1 MLHKHWK
8 STGRGMGEF
17 FAWAATG
24 LVAGLELWSQANN
37 GKNGDKSLGQV
48 PPAPG
53 PDHRQRFYL
62 RQRDGQ
68 DIEILLIDSGM
79 AFRNG
84 HAVTAVWAASKGA
97 PYGHCIYLENHT
109 TGAIARLPENISLIR
124 PQAGFWKVAMS
135 GFLATFVAALAL
147 LLWLFL
153 QRGPSYLQHKMF
165 WISAA
170 ISLSLLFVIG
180 VVVSKLV
187 FDYIKAD
194 DDQKIWMA
202 ADKALANARRVLL
215 QKPIIGRY
223 K

>member
-1 MLHKHWK
+1 
-8 STGRGMGEF
+8 MGEF

-24 LVAGLELWSQANN
+24 LVVGLEAWSGADDGRPEKEKANGGGQSQA
-37 GKNGDKSLGQV
+37 
-48 PPAPG
+48 APQ
-53 PDHRQRFYL
+53 RQRFFL
-62 RQRDGQ
+62 RQREGQ
-68 DIEILLIDSGM
+68 DIEILLIDSGI

-84 HAVTAVWAASKGA
+84 HAVTAVWAANRGA

-109 TGAIARLPENISLIR
+109 TGAIARLPENVSLIR
-124 PQAGFWKVAMS
+124 PQVGFWRVAS
-135 GFLATFVAALAL
+135 FGFIATFLAAGAL

-153 QRGPSYLQHKMF
+153 QRTPSYAHFKMF

-194 DDQKIWMA
+194 DDQKIWLA

-215 QKPIIGRY
+215 QKPMTKRY
-223 K
+223 R

>member
-1 MLHKHWK
+1 
-8 STGRGMGEF
+8 MGEF

-24 LVAGLELWSQANN
+24 LVAGLEVWSEADNDKAGRRTSGFDN
-37 GKNGDKSLGQV
+37 GS
-48 PPAPG
+48 PAVT
-53 PDHRQRFYL
+53 HRQRFFL

-79 AFRNG
+79 AFRNN
-84 HAVTAVWAASKGA
+84 HAVTAVWAAGKGA

-109 TGAIARLPENISLIR
+109 TGAIARLPENVALIR
-124 PQAGFWKVAMS
+124 PKVGPWKVAAF
-135 GFLATFVAALAL
+135 GFIATFFAALAL

-153 QRGPSYLQHKMF
+153 QRGPSYVHHKMF
-165 WISAA
+165 WVSAA
-170 ISLSLLFVIG
+170 VSLTLLFVIG

-215 QKPIIGRY
+215 QKPVIRRY